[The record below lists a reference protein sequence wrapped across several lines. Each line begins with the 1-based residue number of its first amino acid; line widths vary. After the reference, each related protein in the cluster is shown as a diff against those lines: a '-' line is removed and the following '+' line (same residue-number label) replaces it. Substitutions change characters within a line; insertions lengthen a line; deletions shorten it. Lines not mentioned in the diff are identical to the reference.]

1 MSACRTLN
9 VIAVALLLASTG
21 VARPAAAAPPGS
33 DPLDPLT
40 FLLGTWEAGANTGA
54 HGSGTGGTTFARSLQ
69 GHVVVRTNHA
79 DYPASSERPATS
91 HDDLMVI
98 YAGAGG
104 ALEAD
109 YYDNEGHKIHYAVSA
124 PDAGHLVFL
133 GDVPTAGPR
142 FRLTYARRDDKIVDG
157 EFEMAAPGHPDA
169 FQKYLSWEMHR
180 ADGAAHP

>member
-1 MSACRTLN
+1 MSVFRALI
-9 VIAVALLLASTG
+9 VHAVVSLLAFDL
-21 VARPAAAAPPGS
+21 ARPAAAAPPGS

-54 HGSGTGGTTFARSLQ
+54 HGSGTGGTTFERSLQ

-79 DYPASSERPATS
+79 DYPASAERPATS

-98 YAGAGG
+98 YAAAGG

-109 YYDNEGHKIHYAVSA
+109 YYDNEGHKIHYTVSA
-124 PDAGHLVFL
+124 PDANHLVFM
-133 GDVPTAGPR
+133 GDVPAAGPR
-142 FRLTYARRDDKIVDG
+142 FRLNYARRDDKIVDG

-180 ADGAAHP
+180 AAATARP